1 MNCLALSPF
10 TQEPRPHGFVSEIT
24 HRPPIWLTGVIQEVA
39 TVSTSLTIRTRVLA
53 THGVLALCL
62 GLALLYVGANMDSG
76 YFEVPDVA
84 LAIGLSAGALIL
96 AALSDWF
103 AAFRAGLKHFHQLKF
118 YLLGGAAFA
127 LAGVTLI
134 LYTKVTLEWL
144 VLLASFHALASGVFG
159 IVFAWKAKHHKQE
172 RLILYL
178 FSGLSVLFAVAM
190 AALIEY
196 QHDRS
201 ATLTLGAYM
210 CFVGVKMFFFSRHF
224 HRLRTADKLDSGEA
238 HASA

>member
-1 MNCLALSPF
+1 VPK
-10 TQEPRPHGFVSEIT
+10 
-24 HRPPIWLTGVIQEVA
+24 
-39 TVSTSLTIRTRVLA
+39 SLKLRTRVLA

-62 GLALLYVGANMDSG
+62 GLVLLYVGANMGGGFFD
-76 YFEVPDVA
+76 VPDVA
-84 LAIGLSAGALIL
+84 LAIGLSSAALIL

-118 YLLGGAAFA
+118 YLLGGAASA

-144 VLLASFHALASGVFG
+144 VLLASLHALAAGVFG
-159 IVFAWKAKHHKQE
+159 FVFAWKAKHHKQE
-172 RLILYL
+172 RPALYL
-178 FSGLSVLFAVAM
+178 FSGLSLVFAVAM

-196 QHDRS
+196 QRDRS

-210 CFVGVKMFFFSRHF
+210 CFVGVKMFFFSWHF
-224 HRLRTADKLDSGEA
+224 HRLRRTADKFGKGEA
-238 HASA
+238 QAAA